1 MSPPPPPPLPGAQG
15 LSGLSHGERLQS
27 KSAKT
32 NETLGRLAV
41 ACRVRAAGT
50 RRNGNS
56 RTAIRT
62 MAFFMSLPSVILS
75 PTILIRF

>member
-15 LSGLSHGERLQS
+15 SSGLSHGERLKS

-32 NETLGRLAV
+32 NETLGRLPV
-41 ACRVRAAGT
+41 ACRVRTAGT
-50 RRNGNS
+50 RRSGNS